1 MNNIIA
7 LTPVKFNLIEIQT
20 TLFLENKKIYLNS
33 VNIIFDKKI
42 IKKIKLKD
50 ELLLNNENN
59 ITQITRKYFFDK
71 LNSKKRTKFNKE
83 KKKKAVSN
91 LMEELNLFKTKT
103 YE

>member
-59 ITQITRKYFFDK
+59 ITQITRKYFFDNPLLAIRMK
-71 LNSKKRTKFNKE
+71 I
-83 KKKKAVSN
+83 
-91 LMEELNLFKTKT
+91 
-103 YE
+103 